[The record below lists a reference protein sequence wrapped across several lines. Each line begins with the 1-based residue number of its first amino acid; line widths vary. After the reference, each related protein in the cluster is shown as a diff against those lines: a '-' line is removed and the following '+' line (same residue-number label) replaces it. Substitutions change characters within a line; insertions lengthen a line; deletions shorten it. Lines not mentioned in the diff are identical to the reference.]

1 MRFNSRVL
9 VTSLSLTVALAAGGC
24 AAQDSETPSPDG
36 GAVTVPNQ
44 DQPTAPSN
52 APSEEPSDEPQD
64 EPGAE
69 TVRPEVEGIGMDE
82 ATQIALDEFG
92 GELDSIE
99 SDHYDGIP
107 VWEIELDDTD
117 LGIDLEVVVD
127 KETGEILHY
136 EED

>member
-1 MRFNSRVL
+1 MRKHWQRIIGAACGVL
-9 VTSLSLTVALAAGGC
+9 LLGALAGC
-24 AAQDSETPSPDG
+24 GEADSEVVNSDG

-44 DQPTAPSN
+44 PSQE
-52 APSEEPSDEPQD
+52 AQKPPELEPQP
-64 EPGAE
+64 EPEDTGAE

-82 ATQIALDEFG
+82 ASQIALKEFG
-92 GELDSIE
+92 GKLDNIE

-107 VWEIELDDTD
+107 VWEIELENTNK
-117 LGIDLEVVVD
+117 GIDLEVVVD

>member
-1 MRFNSRVL
+1 MRKHWQRIIGAACGAL
-9 VTSLSLTVALAAGGC
+9 LLGALAGC
-24 AAQDSETPSPDG
+24 GEADSEVVNSDG

-44 DQPTAPSN
+44 PSQEAQKPPEPEQP
-52 APSEEPSDEPQD
+52 EPEDT
-64 EPGAE
+64 GAE

-82 ATQIALDEFG
+82 ASQIALKEFG
-92 GELDSIE
+92 GKLDNIE

-107 VWEIELDDTD
+107 VWEIELENTNK
-117 LGIDLEVVVD
+117 GIDLEVVVD